1 MKRGPV
7 RLGQDFVREFGNY
20 PSGQQFLSELGWAF
34 LFPFFDVVL
43 AESAVIEEVLPKEL
57 VKDGIGR

>member
-7 RLGQDFVREFGNY
+7 CLRQDFVREFGGY
-20 PSGQQFLSELGWAF
+20 STGQQFLSELGRTF
-34 LFPFFDVVL
+34 LFAFFDVVL
-43 AESAVIEEVLPKEL
+43 GEPAVIEEVLPKEL